1 MTAGRHGYFYGW
13 GSAAPPSFPTLIKA
27 LRQVGWLPDAASWWF
42 GWCEL
47 QIALPGRLTGDSAVP
62 TDWDAV
68 HLFSSQAELRW
79 VRRGARWQAVLLAEG
94 ELPPDLAGW
103 QRLNGAYSARRTQ
116 RILWGNRLRLPDGDG
131 RGIVQ
136 FPRRLDY
143 DIAGET
149 ERLDQAVV
157 ADVWAYYDAE
167 DRLQTVRYAGLRHT
181 QPRTRPGEE
190 QNRDA

>member
-1 MTAGRHGYFYGW
+1 VTAGRHGYFYGW
-13 GSAAPPSFPTLIKA
+13 GDATPPSFPTLIMA

-62 TDWDAV
+62 ADWDAV
-68 HLFSSQAELRW
+68 HLFSPQAELRW
-79 VRRGARWQAVLLAEG
+79 VRRGARWQAALLAEA
-94 ELPPDLAGW
+94 ELPSGLSGW
-103 QRLNGAYSARRTQ
+103 QRLHGDYSARRTR
-116 RILWGNRLRLPDGDG
+116 RILWGNRLRLPEGDG

-143 DIAGET
+143 DITDET

-167 DRLQTVRYAGLRHT
+167 ERLQTVRYAGLRHT
-181 QPRTRPGEE
+181 RPGEE
-190 QNRDA
+190 